1 VYGPSLIVR
10 ESLPGERVSLGGFG
24 LLGLLW
30 L

>member
-1 VYGPSLIVR
+1 MYGPSLMVR

-24 LLGLLW
+24 LGLLC